1 MSAHR
6 LVCVRPSFTGA
17 LFIGLPTLALLSACG
32 SSPSKKPAAVTDSAA
47 CAQADARL
55 RKHLGPGAPGRLQA
69 YPGLQTRRRRV
80 PAEPLG
86 CAIIYTLVAEELAE
100 DGLAEEAAIGGTEQR
115 LAFLTPDPKTRWNLT
130 LIEPS
135 AESPSAVDLELQT
148 ADITFD
154 GVPEVVV
161 RESGLGADA
170 YQGVRLFSLTIS
182 PEGPRDLLSE
192 SLKVKTNENVELFG
206 QWKSTKTEGKP
217 VVIFEAGG
225 ASRIFAW
232 SDTEKKFQFDESA
245 TTAANPKPPAPPSAE
260 APASAEPPAAPATET
275 PPSKKS
281 KGGKKKAEPA
291 APPPTTPIELP

>member
-1 MSAHR
+1 LEEIAMSAHR
-6 LVCVRPSFTGA
+6 HCVRPSFT
-17 LFIGLPTLALLSACG
+17 LALALACTACG
-32 SSPSKKPAAVTDSAA
+32 STPDKPTADEPSSA
-47 CAQADARL
+47 CRQADARL
-55 RKHLGPGAPGRLQA
+55 RKQLGPELQA
-69 YPGLQTRRRRV
+69 VTKRV
-80 PAEPLG
+80 PVFKPAVGELPAEPLG
-86 CAIIYTLVAEELAE
+86 CAIVYTLVAEELAE

-232 SDTEKKFQFDESA
+232 NDADKRYQLDDAA
-245 TTAANPKPPAPPSAE
+245 TSAANPKPPAPPSAE
-260 APASAEPPAAPATET
+260 APASAEPPAAPATEA

-281 KGGKKKAEPA
+281 KGGKK
-291 APPPTTPIELP
+291 APPAPAKVEPIELP